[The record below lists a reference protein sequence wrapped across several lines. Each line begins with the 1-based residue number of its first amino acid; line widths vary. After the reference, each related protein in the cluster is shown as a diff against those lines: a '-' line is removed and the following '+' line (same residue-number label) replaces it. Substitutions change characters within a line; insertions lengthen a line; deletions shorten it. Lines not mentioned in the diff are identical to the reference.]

1 MDGLKVLEKRYQ
13 MMRTM
18 LFLSLVFFLIGLFA
32 LVSRW
37 SSAILIII
45 FACIFRLVAVWYAK
59 KRYRD
64 EIIRQNAIASGMK
77 NMQNITYSITE
88 KAPEELLT
96 KLGFLPD
103 ISLVPGAALHHV
115 IRGSIN
121 GRAISIAET
130 AFVASSSH
138 KNVSGTLLTAEN
150 ALSDE
155 EQWVVLWRSTFYNLI
170 TQPEYIQHGWAE
182 LDSSDFPTGGQC
194 VLLSPGGTT
203 ETISNA
209 TKVLLPFCKN
219 QGVGL
224 AARDGK
230 LSLFLNDTF
239 YIQNPDVSKSPDR
252 DSVRG
257 DKIAGIDV
265 LDKICKT
272 LEE

>member
-1 MDGLKVLEKRYQ
+1 MG
-13 MMRTM
+13 
-18 LFLSLVFFLIGLFA
+18 
-32 LVSRW
+32 
-37 SSAILIII
+37 
-45 FACIFRLVAVWYAK
+45 C
-59 KRYRD
+59 
-64 EIIRQNAIASGMK
+64 
-77 NMQNITYSITE
+77 
-88 KAPEELLT
+88 
-96 KLGFLPD
+96 
-103 ISLVPGAALHHV
+103 
-115 IRGSIN
+115 
-121 GRAISIAET
+121 
-130 AFVASSSH
+130 FV
-138 KNVSGTLLTAEN
+138 
-150 ALSDE
+150 
-155 EQWVVLWRSTFYNLI
+155 RSPFYNLI

-182 LDSSDFPTGGQC
+182 PDSSDFPTGGQC

>member
-103 ISLVPGAALHHV
+103 ISLVPGAALRHV
-115 IRGSIN
+115 IHGSIN

-155 EQWVVLWRSTFYNLI
+155 EQWVVLCEALF
-170 TQPEYIQHGWAE
+170 
-182 LDSSDFPTGGQC
+182 
-194 VLLSPGGTT
+194 
-203 ETISNA
+203 TI
-209 TKVLLPFCKN
+209 
-219 QGVGL
+219 
-224 AARDGK
+224 
-230 LSLFLNDTF
+230 
-239 YIQNPDVSKSPDR
+239 
-252 DSVRG
+252 
-257 DKIAGIDV
+257 
-265 LDKICKT
+265 
-272 LEE
+272 